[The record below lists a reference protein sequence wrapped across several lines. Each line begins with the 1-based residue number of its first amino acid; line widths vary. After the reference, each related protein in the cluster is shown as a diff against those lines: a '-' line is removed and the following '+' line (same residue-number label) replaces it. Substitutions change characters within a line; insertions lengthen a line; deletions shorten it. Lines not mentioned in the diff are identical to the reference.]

1 MTNPQASSNK
11 TAGAGLADAI
21 RIAKENEK
29 TAADFYA
36 NAAKTSRNSMAKK
49 LFDQLTEFEKIHY
62 ERLTA
67 LEKSL
72 SQKGVFISY
81 AGTDFTL
88 PPNLVIRMPE
98 LPDRPSVMKIITE
111 AADLETRAENGY
123 NALAE
128 QTTDFRGT
136 TCSSNWP
143 RRSTSTIASSK
154 TYTGPSTI
162 WANGRAQHARLEP
175 HAARAITGWLSEWGT
190 ASGSTAGGGFLS
202 CSQ

>member
-67 LEKSL
+67 LEESL

-128 QTTDFRGT
+128 QTTNSQGHDMFLKLAEEEHKHYRILKDVYWTLNNLGE
-136 TCSSNWP
+136 W
-143 RRSTSTIASSK
+143 K
-154 TYTGPSTI
+154 GPT
-162 WANGRAQHARLEP
+162 R
-175 HAARAITGWLSEWGT
+175 
-190 ASGSTAGGGFLS
+190 
-202 CSQ
+202 